1 MPAAPQVLPHPQPLR
16 EGATEQQVYLLPPCG
31 GLEAGPGPAA
41 GVLPD
46 SAAAREL
53 AAAAAPAMSFW
64 RADRATG
71 ARTRLAVGHDQGL
84 MLGYSAVTAGARLQL
99 HLRSRPLRPLAHR
112 CGSRIRQ

>member
-1 MPAAPQVLPHPQPLR
+1 MSAAPQVMALPQPLR
-16 EGATEQQVYLLPPCG
+16 EGATEQQVYLLLPCSGLDG
-31 GLEAGPGPAA
+31 GAGSAA

-71 ARTRLAVGHDQGL
+71 AWEVW
-84 MLGYSAVTAGARLQL
+84 QL
-99 HLRSRPLRPLAHR
+99 SCKHGQNPTLLPIAEWS
-112 CGSRIRQ
+112 

>member
-1 MPAAPQVLPHPQPLR
+1 MIAVLQVLTLPQPLR
-16 EGATEQQVYLLPPCG
+16 EGAAEQQVHLLPPCG
-31 GLEAGPGPAA
+31 GLEGGAPPAA

-71 ARTRLAVGHDQGL
+71 ACMPWRHMTDLEPSV
-84 MLGYSAVTAGARLQL
+84 
-99 HLRSRPLRPLAHR
+99 
-112 CGSRIRQ
+112 C